1 MKLKNL
7 FWGALASLA
16 VFAACEEPEQNLGTP
31 DIGLSVTEMTFDTA
45 GGEQTLTVTATRD
58 WMVETDADWVVVSP
72 ESGAASAEA
81 QTVTVSVLENT
92 GLDREVDLKF
102 TIGMKRPHPSR

>member
-1 MKLKNL
+1 MKLRNL
-7 FWGALASLA
+7 FWGAIASLA
-16 VFAACEEPEQNLGTP
+16 AFAACEEPEQNLGTP
-31 DIGLSVTEMTFDTA
+31 DISLSVTEMTFEAA

-92 GLDREVDLKF
+92 
-102 TIGMKRPHPSR
+102 TSRGGYTDSRKTP